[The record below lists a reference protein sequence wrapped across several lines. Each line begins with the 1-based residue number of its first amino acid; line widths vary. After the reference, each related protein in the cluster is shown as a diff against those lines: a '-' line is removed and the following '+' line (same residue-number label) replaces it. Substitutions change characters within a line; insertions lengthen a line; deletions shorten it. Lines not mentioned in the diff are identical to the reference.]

1 MSVIFVLCLCTCHI
15 YLCATLNRWRSGRIR
30 HQRLEDSPD
39 NQVDSFYRITFPDK
53 QQESVSFDSGIDQYD
68 QTHRQWVLIRTSIT
82 IHYWGYRS
90 HFCFCCKRGETIL
103 VNHYDGNLWLREAN
117 YIPTQKQILTDIQQK
132 LNLHF
137 PRDFKVARIWLL
149 SRSKEHFLF
158 SSNM

>member
-68 QTHRQWVLIRTSIT
+68 QTHRQWVLGLPLPSIT
-82 IHYWGYRS
+82 GDIEAISAFVVREEKRFQSITMTAIRDWEKRTISRHRNKYWQIYSR
-90 HFCFCCKRGETIL
+90 
-103 VNHYDGNLWLREAN
+103 NL
-117 YIPTQKQILTDIQQK
+117 ICT
-132 LNLHF
+132 F
-137 PRDFKVARIWLL
+137 PVI
-149 SRSKEHFLF
+149 SK
-158 SSNM
+158 

>member
-68 QTHRQWVLIRTSIT
+68 QTHRQWVLGLPLPSIT
-82 IHYWGYRS
+82 GDIEAISAFVVREEKRFQSITMTAIRDWEKRIISRHRNKYWQIYSR
-90 HFCFCCKRGETIL
+90 
-103 VNHYDGNLWLREAN
+103 NL
-117 YIPTQKQILTDIQQK
+117 ICT
-132 LNLHF
+132 F
-137 PRDFKVARIWLL
+137 PVI
-149 SRSKEHFLF
+149 SK
-158 SSNM
+158 

>member
-68 QTHRQWVLIRTSIT
+68 QTHRQWVLGLPLPSIT
-82 IHYWGYRS
+82 GDIEAISAVVVR
-90 HFCFCCKRGETIL
+90 EEIL

-117 YIPTQKQILTDIQQK
+117 YIPTQKQILTDIQLK

>member
-68 QTHRQWVLIRTSIT
+68 QTHRQWVLGLPLPSIT
-82 IHYWGYRS
+82 GDIEAISAFVVREEKRFQSITMTAICDCEKRIISRHWNKYWQIYSR
-90 HFCFCCKRGETIL
+90 
-103 VNHYDGNLWLREAN
+103 NL
-117 YIPTQKQILTDIQQK
+117 ICT
-132 LNLHF
+132 F
-137 PRDFKVARIWLL
+137 PVI
-149 SRSKEHFLF
+149 SK
-158 SSNM
+158 

>member
-68 QTHRQWVLIRTSIT
+68 QTHRQWVLGLPLPSIT
-82 IHYWGYRS
+82 GDIEAISAFVVREEKRFQSITMTAICDWEKRIISRHRNKYWQIYSR
-90 HFCFCCKRGETIL
+90 
-103 VNHYDGNLWLREAN
+103 NL
-117 YIPTQKQILTDIQQK
+117 ICT
-132 LNLHF
+132 F
-137 PRDFKVARIWLL
+137 PVI
-149 SRSKEHFLF
+149 SK
-158 SSNM
+158 

>member
-68 QTHRQWVLIRTSIT
+68 QTHRQWVLGLPLPSIAGD
-82 IHYWGYRS
+82 IEAISAFVVR
-90 HFCFCCKRGETIL
+90 EEIL

-158 SSNM
+158 SSNV